1 VKAEMV
7 DVSKVEA
14 EPALEGR
21 QMIMVMA
28 PR

>member
-1 VKAEMV
+1 MA

-21 QMIMVMA
+21 KMIMVMA